1 MTMTEQ
7 SYEVSEAVLQAA
19 KSGRKIEAI
28 KLLRAETGLGLKEA
42 KHFVEALN
50 RGEDPGAVIAPPVIA
65 PPAMQEEGGASG
77 FIKMVAAIIVLVIAY
92 SIFFAD

>member
-50 RGEDPGAVIAPPVIA
+50 RGEDPGAVIAPP
-65 PPAMQEEGGASG
+65 AMQEEGGASG